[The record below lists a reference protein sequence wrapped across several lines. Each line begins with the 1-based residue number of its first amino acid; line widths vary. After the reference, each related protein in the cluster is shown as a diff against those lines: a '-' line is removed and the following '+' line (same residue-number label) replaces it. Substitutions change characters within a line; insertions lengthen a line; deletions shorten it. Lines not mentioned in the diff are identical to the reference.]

1 VIQTCQN
8 NVKVIFPRGQAD
20 NYGKQNGVRIPR
32 QILISRGY
40 SGPIR
45 HHFDDNRILVAKHD
59 RRFSFHT
66 LIFVTMS
73 FYIVIY
79 LLYFLYIHILNLF
92 HYFSFLLRN
101 TIYVNGTAK

>member
-1 VIQTCQN
+1 MIQTCQN

-40 SGPIR
+40 SGPIK

-59 RRFSFHT
+59 RRFSFHSYLPT
-66 LIFVTMS
+66 LFFIYSYFKSILLFFLTF
-73 FYIVIY
+73 FYATP
-79 LLYFLYIHILNLF
+79 
-92 HYFSFLLRN
+92 SM
-101 TIYVNGTAK
+101 